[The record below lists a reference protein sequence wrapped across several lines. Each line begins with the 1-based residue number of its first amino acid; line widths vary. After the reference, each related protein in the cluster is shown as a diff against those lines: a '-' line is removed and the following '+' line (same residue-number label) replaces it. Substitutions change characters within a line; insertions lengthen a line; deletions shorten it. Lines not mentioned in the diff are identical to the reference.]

1 MPKPVALTSGF
12 LRSVRPPEQGQVE
25 HADGGCPGLRLRV
38 SAGGAATWILGCR
51 DQAGKPRRFTIGAF
65 PAVGLAA
72 ARDGART
79 LREEVRRGRDPVA
92 EARLARQTV
101 AVPANARP
109 TLAMLL
115 DGYARDVGARR
126 RSWPEMRR
134 RIENVFAAY
143 VQADPIALVGPELQL
158 TVDGHP
164 SRSSAGAAVRYLR
177 PVLKWGAKRG
187 LVQRGVAEL
196 LDPPEGALA
205 KRQRRLD
212 RAETRAILQAVGV
225 SSYHQALRWLF
236 LTACRLNEACEARW
250 QDVDLKA
257 GIWTIPTTKQGGAH
271 VVPLSR
277 QAAGLL
283 RARLPRDAAGDPCA
297 LPDGLIFANEAGGVL
312 ANWHEQT
319 QAIQRRSGTA
329 GWHRHDIR
337 RTAASFMGDIGIAPH
352 VVETALGHKLR
363 TSSDGSTLG
372 RVASV
377 YNLSRYR
384 AEQAD
389 ALQQLADE
397 LDLIET
403 SETNVVRLSA

>member
-1 MPKPVALTSGF
+1 MPKPVALTPAF
-12 LRSVRPPEQGQVE
+12 LRTVRPPERGQVE

-51 DQAGKPRRFTIGAF
+51 DQAGNARRFTIGGF
-65 PAVGLAA
+65 PATGLAA

-79 LREEVRRGRDPVA
+79 LREEVRKGRDPVA
-92 EARLARQTV
+92 EARLARRAV
-101 AVPANARP
+101 AVPDAARP

-143 VQADPIALVGPELQL
+143 VQADPMALAGPELQL

-187 LVQRGVAEL
+187 LVQRGVAEQ

-212 RAETRAILQAVGV
+212 RLETRAILQALGT

-250 QDVDLKA
+250 RDVDLKA

-271 VVPLSR
+271 VVPLSS
-277 QAAGLL
+277 QAAALL
-283 RARLPRDAAGDPCA
+283 QSRLLRDAAGDAP
-297 LPDGLIFANEAGGVL
+297 PDGLIFANEAGGVL

-363 TSSDGSTLG
+363 TSSDGSALG
-372 RVASV
+372 RVATI

-384 AEQAD
+384 TEQAD

-397 LDLIET
+397 LDLIEAG
-403 SETNVVRLSA
+403 ETNVVRLSA